1 MKPVSESVFDK
12 VFDTQR
18 VFRSLLDVMSRPGTL
33 KPVIPPLLPAP
44 AGFSSHTAAIA
55 FTLLDEATTFG
66 MIPHNE
72 AWGRYMQSNT
82 GARKEEP
89 SRADYLILQGSAV
102 WHEVECFYRG
112 SLASPERSSTLIVN
126 VETLTE
132 NGSGEWDLSL
142 RGPGI
147 EEVAHIGLTGLRLQ
161 NLQAI
166 MELNAE
172 FPLGV
177 DVILVDA
184 AGMVC
189 ALPRSV
195 RIELGEAC

>member
-1 MKPVSESVFDK
+1 
-12 VFDTQR
+12 
-18 VFRSLLDVMSRPGTL
+18 
-33 KPVIPPLLPAP
+33 
-44 AGFSSHTAAIA
+44 
-55 FTLLDEATTFG
+55 
-66 MIPHNE
+66 MIPRNE
-72 AWGRYMQSNT
+72 DWERYMHLNT
-82 GARKEEP
+82 GARGEEP
-89 SRADYLILQGSAV
+89 GRADYLILQGSAV
-102 WHEVECFYRG
+102 WHQVESFYRG
-112 SLASPERSSTLIVN
+112 SLASPEKSSTLIVN

-132 NGSGEWDLSL
+132 NGSGERELFL

-147 EEVAHIGLTGLRLQ
+147 EELAHIGLTGMRLQ
-161 NLQAI
+161 NIQAI

-195 RIELGEAC
+195 RIELGGAD